1 MSLARLQFIW
11 SVSAHYPRF
20 TRPADHLNS
29 LFRVDPTL
37 RYFNFYPLTWR
48 FHYDIVAVIICK
60 TIGGILMSQSN
71 LEKQEAKLKQLNKK
85 IKEEKYKIEQRL
97 GKQIISQANLEY
109 TNLSNDQIKLLAQH
123 FSEFLKEKT
132 VDH

>member
-1 MSLARLQFIW
+1 M
-11 SVSAHYPRF
+11 
-20 TRPADHLNS
+20 
-29 LFRVDPTL
+29 
-37 RYFNFYPLTWR
+37 
-48 FHYDIVAVIICK
+48 IISNM
-60 TIGGILMSQSN
+60 IGGIVMSQSN

-109 TNLSNDQIKLLAQH
+109 TNLSNDQIKILAKQ
-123 FSEFLKEKT
+123 FSEFLKVKS